1 MKNTL
6 ETKDRIIYKG
16 LPTKDGILEYLKT
29 KNISNNLDY
38 YQLIT
43 IYTVDEDSIVDEV
56 HIIKRTNNKEF
67 KAITLI
73 ESVDK
78 KLPY

>member
-56 HIIKRTNNKEF
+56 HIIKRTDNKEF

>member
-16 LPTKDGILEYLKT
+16 LPTKDGILEYLKN

-38 YQLIT
+38 YQLVT
-43 IYTVDEDSIVDEV
+43 IYTVDDDAIVDEI
-56 HIIKRTNNKEF
+56 HIIKRTDNKEF

>member
-6 ETKDRIIYKG
+6 ESKDRIIYKG
-16 LPTKDGILEYLKT
+16 LPTKDGILEYLKN

-43 IYTVDEDSIVDEV
+43 IYIVDEDSIVDEV
-56 HIIKRTNNKEF
+56 HIIKRTDNKEF

-73 ESVDK
+73 ESIDK

>member
-1 MKNTL
+1 MKELL
-6 ETKDRIIYKG
+6 ETKDRVVYKG
-16 LPTKDGILEYLKT
+16 LPTKDGILEYLKNR
-29 KNISNNLDY
+29 NISNNLDY
-38 YQLIT
+38 YQLVT
-43 IYTVDEDSIVDEV
+43 IYTVDGDAIVDEV
-56 HIIKRTNNKEF
+56 HIIKKTDNKEF

>member
-1 MKNTL
+1 MKELL
-6 ETKDRIIYKG
+6 ETKDRVVYKG
-16 LPTKDGILEYLKT
+16 LPTKDGILEYLKNR
-29 KNISNNLDY
+29 NISNNLDY
-38 YQLIT
+38 YQLVT
-43 IYTVDEDSIVDEV
+43 IYTVDGDSIVDEV
-56 HIIKRTNNKEF
+56 HIIKKTDNKEF

>member
-16 LPTKDGILEYLKT
+16 LPTKDGILEYLKN

-56 HIIKRTNNKEF
+56 HIIKRTDNKEF
-67 KAITLI
+67 KSITLI

>member
-6 ETKDRIIYKG
+6 ETKDSIIYKG
-16 LPTKDGILEYLKT
+16 LPTKDGILEYLKN

-56 HIIKRTNNKEF
+56 HIIKRTDNKEF